1 MKTKHPLA
9 FVCLLLAAAVSLS
22 DSARA
27 ASFATAADGTTL
39 PTGTIGGRIFNP
51 ATGQYVRN
59 AEVRVEGTGLV
70 ATSADAG
77 AYTVGPVPAGPATL
91 TVTSTGYRTATA
103 MVTVA
108 SGATVTRDFDL
119 VSTLEPNRDSGSIL
133 KLSSFV
139 VSSVR
144 EGAAKAIMEQRNSM
158 NVTNTISSDSFG
170 DNPDGNLG

>member
-1 MKTKHPLA
+1 MNSHPTLCLGRPKPFA
-9 FVCLLLAAAVSLS
+9 VALGLLLSVSVTSLAAQP
-22 DSARA
+22 
-27 ASFATAADGTTL
+27 ASG
-39 PTGTIGGRIFNP
+39 GIIVGRIFNP

-119 VSTLEPNRDSGSIL
+119 VSTLEPNRDSGAIV